1 MEEIRMILEIQT
13 SVLVILQKLENQV
26 KRFLEDEKG
35 EFVSTIGWMAIVATV
50 LVLAHGLITGWLPD
64 FVNRIFDRMDTLV

>member
-1 MEEIRMILEIQT
+1 MILEIQT

>member
-1 MEEIRMILEIQT
+1 MEEIRMKLEIQT
-13 SVLVILQKLENQV
+13 SVLVILQRLENQV
-26 KRFLEDEKG
+26 KRFLKDEKG

>member
-1 MEEIRMILEIQT
+1 MKLEIQT
-13 SVLVILQKLENQV
+13 SVLVILQRLENQV
-26 KRFLEDEKG
+26 KRFLKDEKG

>member
-1 MEEIRMILEIQT
+1 MILKIQT
-13 SVLVILQKLENQV
+13 SFWGILQELKNQV
-26 KRFLEDEKG
+26 NGFLKDEKG

-64 FVNRIFDRMDTLV
+64 FVNRIFDRIDTLV